1 MLIATEE
8 DEKLDLERAKERF
21 LDGTLNTEAQI
32 ISLAAETSMDIVTTP
47 TQPQLNS
54 TVVFDTKMTL
64 HFPPPPNV
72 CNISVVIVPILTKL

>member
-21 LDGTLNTEAQI
+21 QI

-47 TQPQLNS
+47 TQPHLNS
-54 TVVFDTKMTL
+54 TVAFDTKITL

-72 CNISVVIVPILTKL
+72 NNISVVIVPILTKL